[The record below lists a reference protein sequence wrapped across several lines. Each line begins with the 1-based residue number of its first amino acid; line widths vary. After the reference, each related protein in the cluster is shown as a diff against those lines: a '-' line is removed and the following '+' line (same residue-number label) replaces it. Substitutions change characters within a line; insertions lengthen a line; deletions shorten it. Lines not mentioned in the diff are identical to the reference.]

1 LAEKFHKEL
10 VELKYDVMRM
20 GLFAGDMLS
29 KALEALKKRDT
40 NLAEFV
46 LSQKIQLNELDDE
59 IEAKALQLLTLY
71 QPMAKDVRTVACSLK
86 LITYL
91 TRIGRYGKDI
101 ANIAIIL
108 TKEPINEILKLV
120 KIPQMG
126 ELTEEMIDDAL
137 NAFYTEDLSLIKP
150 EDLIERDDDLDS
162 LRYSIFRESVS
173 YMIEDPRKITVCTH
187 YLMVGR
193 YLERCGDHACKMAE
207 KIHYMVTGKR
217 VDIS

>member
-1 LAEKFHKEL
+1 MAEKFHEKL
-10 VELKYDVMRM
+10 AELKYDVMRM

-29 KALEALKKRDT
+29 KAIEALKKRDT
-40 NLAEFV
+40 KLAEFV
-46 LSQKIQLNELDDE
+46 LSQKILLSEMDDE

-71 QPMAKDVRTVACSLK
+71 QPMAKDVRVVACSLK

-101 ANIAIIL
+101 ANITVIL
-108 TKEPINEILKLV
+108 AKEPLNEVIKPV

-126 ELTEEMIDDAL
+126 ELTEEMIDDSL
-137 NAFYTEDLSLIKP
+137 NAFYTEDLSLIGP
-150 EDLIERDDDLDS
+150 EDLSERDDDLDS
-162 LRYSIFRESVS
+162 LRYSIFRECVS
-173 YMIEDPRKITVCTH
+173 YMIEDPHKINVCTH
-187 YLMVGR
+187 YIMVGR